1 MTVLCRLLVL
11 SLLSHPCVSY
21 AKQLFIW
28 ELASLLHALRAAEQP
43 QRPQTSA
50 PSPASQEG
58 GGEEEKFYHDLC
70 LDRDLLSFQLSV
82 CACLCGVCI

>member
-43 QRPQTSA
+43 QRPQPSA

-58 GGEEEKFYHDLC
+58 GGEEAT
-70 LDRDLLSFQLSV
+70 RT
-82 CACLCGVCI
+82 